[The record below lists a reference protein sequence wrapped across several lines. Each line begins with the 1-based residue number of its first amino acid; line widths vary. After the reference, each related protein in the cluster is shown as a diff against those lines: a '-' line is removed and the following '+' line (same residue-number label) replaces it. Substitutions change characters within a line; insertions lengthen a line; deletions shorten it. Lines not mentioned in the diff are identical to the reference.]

1 MSNHE
6 VTSRPIVKVDGP
18 RVYSYLGA
26 RAEVTTTHHDKS
38 RFGLRTVRM
47 HWIDQAT
54 PENGGW
60 AAGTTTERVIKGNFF
75 TGPSFEIIEA
85 IRAI

>member
-6 VTSRPIVKVDGP
+6 VTSRPIVKVEGP
-18 RVYSYLGA
+18 RVYSYLSA
-26 RAEVTTTHHDKS
+26 RAEVTTFHHDKS

-54 PENGGW
+54 PDNGGW
-60 AAGTTTERVIKGNFF
+60 AAGTTTERVIKGNAF
-75 TGPSFEIIEA
+75 TGSTFEILEA
-85 IRAI
+85 EHAI